1 MSNDL
6 YLHVVKQDLAS
17 VEDLKQG
24 FLGIAGSKYFDLD
37 ASIETVQKGQTLISK
52 MPSYWICSMD
62 VPAAERVANLIGE
75 DFPTLSTM
83 LRDRLLETLTQD
95 RVPYHQVRPDS
106 RGLQSF
112 FDLYLNFQCFTYVW

>member
-17 VEDLKQG
+17 VDDLKQG
-24 FLGIAGSKYFDLD
+24 FWGIAGSKYFDLD
-37 ASIETVQKGQTLISK
+37 ASLETVQKGQTLISK